1 MIDSSETLDCL
12 FDALFV
18 SSALMLNSIE
28 CLRVKDNFATN
39 FTLNFSIN
47 QCIKL
52 SISIGISIDIYLGI
66 CLSLDLSMLER
77 AWVSLGESSLN

>member
-18 SSALMLNSIE
+18 SSTLTLNSIE
-28 CLRVKDNFATN
+28 CLRVKDDFATN

-52 SISIGISIDIYLGI
+52 SISISFDIYLCI
-66 CLSLDLSMLER
+66 CLSLDLSILER